1 MSLAED
7 KENLGFRAK
16 PMPGFQWTDV
26 FDKLGLT
33 YAGTSEE
40 AMVRRLR
47 RLVLAARENILNAEA
62 AGNKL
67 SDSWANMVEASCR
80 EHVKAVLTHPRV
92 CTLQPLWLGLSRVQ
106 DRCAFLDAFALV
118 FEYLWT

>member
-33 YAGTSEE
+33 RELTQKLDERGAPRSNSLFQYSGT
-40 AMVRRLR
+40 
-47 RLVLAARENILNAEA
+47 
-62 AGNKL
+62 
-67 SDSWANMVEASCR
+67 
-80 EHVKAVLTHPRV
+80 H
-92 CTLQPLWLGLSRVQ
+92 
-106 DRCAFLDAFALV
+106 
-118 FEYLWT
+118 